1 MPITKIEFKPG
12 IHREGTQF
20 AEAGSWYDCD
30 KVRFRSGR
38 PEKIGGWEKANTVP
52 YKGVARVLMDW
63 SLLSGDNCLAIG
75 TNKKF
80 YIEAASVIHDI
91 TPIRYTDTKT
101 DPITTGAA
109 GTTTH
114 TYTTNAA
121 HGASVGDYVTL
132 SNIVADVDGI
142 CADSYTDPF
151 TTSALGS
158 PLITVTTPTPHY
170 AAVDDEVTFSGTTGF
185 AGIPAGDFN
194 TTLTIIEVPSPTT
207 YTIAVATNNTA
218 GFTNGG
224 GSVTATYLARLNR
237 EFEVL
242 SVPTTTTFTFETDT
256 ACTTGAVT
264 GGGVGAVAAF
274 QISIGFS
281 VNITGGGWG
290 TGTWGRGTW
299 SSALQSSISGISMR
313 IWSVDN
319 YGEDLVFCTRDG
331 PLYYWDATSGYT
343 TRGVLL
349 SSLGGASDVPTQTS
363 IVRVTEDRHVLA
375 IGVTDRVTTAFDP
388 LLIRWSAQEDAANWT
403 PAVTNTSGSQR
414 IPMGSYVVAAITS
427 RQETL
432 IWTDHSLHSL
442 QFTGPP
448 YTFSLQT
455 LAENTDIA
463 GPNAAVNINNVTYWM
478 GNNRFWV
485 YSGRVQNL
493 PCDVQRYVFDDLNL
507 QQLPQ
512 VYATTNDGFTEVTW
526 FYCSATSDILDRYV
540 TFNYEASLWYYGT
553 LERSAMLQCSGR
565 NGAIYGA
572 AGGYTDDDGYLYVHE
587 VGYDDGSTNPPSAI
601 SAYIESADFSL
612 GEGDRLMFADRVIPD
627 LTFTR
632 STVDDPTVTLTMQA
646 KKFPGQAIQSED
658 TRTVSKVVT
667 ATVDRFTT
675 QVWARLRGREMR
687 LKISSDDVG
696 VSWILGATR
705 INVRPDGKQ

>member
-12 IHREGTQF
+12 INREGTQY
-20 AEAGSWYDCD
+20 AEGGSWYDGD
-30 KVRFRSGR
+30 KIRFRSGR
-38 PEKIGGWEKANTVP
+38 PEKIGGWVKATTIAF
-52 YKGVARVLMDW
+52 KGVARVLMDW
-63 SLLSGDNCLAIG
+63 TLLAGTSCLAFG

-80 YIEAASVIHDI
+80 YIETAGNIYDI

-101 DPITTGAA
+101 DPITTGGA

-121 HGASVGDYVTL
+121 HGAAVGDFVTL
-132 SNIVADVDGI
+132 SNIAADVDGI
-142 CADSYTDPF
+142 AADTYTNPF
-151 TTSALGS
+151 TTGALGS
-158 PLITVTTPTPHY
+158 PLVTVNTTTAHF
-170 AAVDDEVTFSGTTGF
+170 AAVGDTVTFSGTTGF

-194 TTLTIIEVPSPTT
+194 TSLTVLEVTSPTT
-207 YTIAVATNNTA
+207 YTVAVATNNTA
-218 GFTNGG
+218 GLTNGG
-224 GSVTATYLARLNR
+224 GTVTALYLARLNR

-242 SVPTTTTFTFETDT
+242 TVPTTTSFTFQTDT
-256 ACTTGAVT
+256 ACTTGGVT
-264 GGGVGAVAAF
+264 GGGVGVVAKF

-290 TGTWGRGTW
+290 TGTWSRGTW
-299 SSALQSSISGISMR
+299 SSPLLSSVSGISMR

-331 PLYYWDATSGYT
+331 PLYYWDATSGLGV
-343 TRGVLL
+343 RGVLV

-363 IVRVTEDRHVLA
+363 IVRITDDRHVLA
-375 IGVTDRVTTAFDP
+375 IGTTDRVTTVFDP
-388 LLIRWSAQEDAANWT
+388 LLIRWAAQEDAANWT

-493 PCDVQRYVFDDLNL
+493 PCTVQRYVFDNINL
-507 QQLPQ
+507 QQLSQ
-512 VYATTNDGFTEVTW
+512 VYASTNDGFTEVSW
-526 FYCSATSDILDRYV
+526 FYCSADSDVLDRYV
-540 TFNYEASLWYYGT
+540 TFNYEDNLWYYGS
-553 LERSAMLQCSGR
+553 LERSAMLQCSAR
-565 NGAIYGA
+565 NGAIYGSG
-572 AGGYTDDDGYLYVHE
+572 GGYSDDGYLYVHE

-601 SAYIESADFSL
+601 PAYIESADFSL

-632 STVDDPTVTLTMQA
+632 STVDDPTVTVTMQA
-646 KKFPGQAIQSED
+646 KKFPGQAVQSED
-658 TRTVSKVVT
+658 NRTVSKVVT

-687 LKISSDDVG
+687 LKISSADVG
-696 VSWILGATR
+696 VSWLLGAMR
-705 INVRPDGKQ
+705 INVRPDGRQ